1 MLPRPFQ
8 YLQPDTLDG
17 ALAALE
23 QHGDDA
29 MPYAGGT
36 ELLLI
41 LKMRLAEYGYLV
53 DLKQIPKLRAIELTR
68 DHLVIGSMVTHG
80 VIAGDPDIHS
90 ELPALSDLCRTIA
103 NPRVRSS
110 GTIGGNL
117 CFAEPTADPPTLL
130 AALDAKLYLAS
141 VRGERCVPAETFVKG
156 PLETARADDEIL
168 LRIEIARDRRTARYV
183 RQLNGHRSL
192 VGAAAFLPR
201 EADTRPRVWLGCLAE
216 RPVALPDTEAVV
228 ADSGGMPDPDTLR
241 KAIAGDIAI
250 LDAGGDGDVSA
261 EYLRHVASVVTYRA
275 IIAAHAAA
283 ADVDAAGKKVGP

>member
-1 MLPRPFQ
+1 M
-8 YLQPDTLDG
+8 
-17 ALAALE
+17 
-23 QHGDDA
+23 
-29 MPYAGGT
+29 
-36 ELLLI
+36 LLI
-41 LKMRLAEYGYLV
+41 LKMRLAEYDYLV
-53 DLKQIPKLRAIELTR
+53 DLKRIPELRAIELTQ
-68 DHLVIGSMVTHG
+68 DHLVIGSMVTHA
-80 VIAGDPDIHS
+80 VIAGDPDIHR
-90 ELPALSDLCRTIA
+90 EVPALADLCGTIA

-110 GTIGGNL
+110 GTIGGNI

-141 VRGERCVPAETFVKG
+141 VRGERCVLADSFVKG

-192 VGAAAFLPR
+192 VGAAAFVPR
-201 EADTRPRVWLGCLAE
+201 EADAGPRVWLGCLAQ
-216 RPVALPDTEAVV
+216 RPVALPNTEAVV
-228 ADSGGMPDPDTLR
+228 AGSGGMPDPDTLR

-275 IIAAHAAA
+275 VAAA
-283 ADVDAAGKKVGP
+283 ADAAGKKVGP